1 MALSTRLSGDDGKV
15 SFLRQ
20 EMDSMGLDESIESE
34 LLPAFSPYEVNLDPE
49 SGLSQ
54 PWRAPFFTHM
64 SA

>member
-1 MALSTRLSGDDGKV
+1 MRSSGDDGKV
-15 SFLRQ
+15 SFLRT

-34 LLPAFSPYEVNLDPE
+34 LLPAFSPYELKLDPE
-49 SGLSQ
+49 AELSH